1 MFKLT
6 RAFVIA
12 DAVTSSAL
20 CAPVPQDVG
29 KPISTGQ
36 SADPYASASTVF
48 GTVSQDPNY
57 QSHPT
62 GLCVVPVLA
71 KDAGLS
77 QGQDRLI
84 VQQAIQLCP
93 DASTIAVS
101 SKNSKRGM
109 KAPNVA
115 PPVPSSSP
123 EPHPDAPHPVRAVDE
138 YPTNV
143 EIPPK
148 PTHESLPGALQPP
161 VARDLPPQPKVAPS
175 SIPQSHT
182 PHPVRSDV
190 KQPPK
195 VEVPPRPSSEPQA
208 GAAQPHVA
216 RDLPPQ
222 PSLDREPQ
230 SSPHP
235 RPDALH
241 PVAVRSE
248 SEPHRDPQPLPQPSP
263 QPDVPHPVAARSA
276 PKAEVPAHAQPLP
289 ATLPRPSQL
298 I

>member
-12 DAVTSSAL
+12 AAVTSSAL

-29 KPISTGQ
+29 KAISTGQ

-57 QSHPT
+57 QSRPT
-62 GLCVVPVLA
+62 GLCVVPALA

-77 QGQDRLI
+77 QGQNRLI

-109 KAPNVA
+109 KTPNVA

-123 EPHPDAPHPVRAVDE
+123 EPHPDAPHPVRAADGH
-138 YPTNV
+138 PTNV

-175 SIPQSHT
+175 SIPQPHT

-195 VEVPPRPSSEPQA
+195 VEVPPRPSPEPQV

-216 RDLPPQ
+216 RDPP
-222 PSLDREPQ
+222 
-230 SSPHP
+230 P

-241 PVAVRSE
+241 PIAVRSE
-248 SEPHRDPQPLPQPSP
+248 SEPHRDPQSLPLPSPQPEP